1 MFHNNW
7 VMTSEAKV
15 YRIKELGLYYTDSD
29 YYSNPDRYFL
39 SYDALPA
46 SASIGRRFKAVS

>member
-29 YYSNPDRYFL
+29 YYSNPDRYFI
-39 SYDALPA
+39 SYDPLPA
-46 SASIGRRFKAVS
+46 SASIGAARAAI